1 MNLARLMRVLQFG
14 DSVLPIGSF
23 AFSNS
28 LEPAVQAG
36 VVTNAATL
44 AEFARTAVRRSA
56 VSDGIAV
63 LHAHRAAAAADIDRL
78 VQADQAV
85 FQRKLSEE
93 ARTMTVRM
101 GRKLTEVSMAAADI
115 PLAAKWL
122 DLIRAG
128 AAPGS
133 YPAALGLVFA
143 GLGSPEED
151 AFAVH
156 QYGTAMTTL
165 SAALRLM
172 RIGHGDVQAILASAC
187 ATVTDD
193 YAEVRDAALS
203 DMAGFAPAADVL
215 AAMHVRSHV
224 RLFMN

>member
-101 GRKLTEVSMAAADI
+101 GRKLAEVSMAAADI